1 MNAGAH
7 TLEVKVNPRARR
19 ISVRVD
25 PTRRTAI
32 LTLPR
37 ERDYKAGAAFARE
50 RAQWI
55 ADALAALPEPM
66 PFEEN
71 AEVPVLGAPCRL
83 IRSRDRG
90 VWSFEPG
97 PPAVL
102 DAPSL
107 PDAYAGRVKR
117 ALTAMAR
124 KELVERSHRYADHI
138 DVTIKRITVRDTR
151 SRWGSCA
158 PDGSL
163 NFSWRLICA
172 PIEVLDYVAAHE
184 VAHLVEA
191 NHGPRFWR
199 LVERLFGDH
208 DAERE
213 WLRAH
218 GPGLHAVGAAR

>member
-66 PFEEN
+66 PFEEGG
-71 AEVPVLGAPCRL
+71 EIPVLGAPCRL
-83 IRSRDRG
+83 IRSRARG
-90 VWSFEPG
+90 VWRFEPG

-107 PDAYAGRVKR
+107 PEAYGGRVKR

-124 KELVERSHRYADHI
+124 AELVGRSQAYAEQI
-138 DVTIKRITVRDTR
+138 GAKIRRITVRDTR

-158 PDGSL
+158 ADGSL

-184 VAHLVEA
+184 VAHLIEA
-191 NHGPRFWR
+191 NHGPRFWG
-199 LVERLFGDH
+199 LVERLFGEH
-208 DAERE
+208 EAERD
-213 WLRAH
+213 WLREH